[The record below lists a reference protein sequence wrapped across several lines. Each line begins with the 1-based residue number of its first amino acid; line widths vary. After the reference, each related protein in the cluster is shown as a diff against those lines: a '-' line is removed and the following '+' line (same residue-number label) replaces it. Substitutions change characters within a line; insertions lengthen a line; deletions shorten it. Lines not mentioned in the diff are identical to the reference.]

1 MLLSIGHAGGDRRW
15 VRLDEVIATADG
27 LNHLIPLAEEMQE
40 GISNLIAAGLVAAK
54 GLETRLTASGSDAF
68 AQATGSDVGY
78 IQQLADLED
87 AWQAGGYPEP
97 ASTSW
102 PLDEETWRQ
111 AAETYEHAMEAMHP
125 DLRSVSDDTG

>member
-97 ASTSW
+97 ASTLW
-102 PLDEETWRQ
+102 ALDEETWRQ
-111 AAETYEHAMEAMHP
+111 ASETYEHAMEAMHP
-125 DLRSVSDDTG
+125 DLRSVSDDIG